1 MGAVHQCAAESE
13 IVSQDFHK
21 CCRGIG
27 HLEAIRYSMAGQANH
42 LGQSSP
48 GKVNW

>member
-21 CCRGIG
+21 CWDIG
-27 HLEAIRYSMAGQANH
+27 HLETTRYSMAGQANH
-42 LGQSSP
+42 LGQSST